1 MTKICPECETKSY
14 LSSMEMTPELV
25 EEMAMQEK
33 ISDFI
38 GEEAYRKR
46 LEICHNCSKLIG
58 EMTCQNCGCFVQFRA
73 RHISA
78 SCVDGKW

>member
-38 GEEAYRKR
+38 GEETYRKR

>member
-1 MTKICPECETKSY
+1 MTQICPECETKSY

-46 LEICHNCSKLIG
+46 LAICHNCSKLIG
-58 EMTCQNCGCFVQFRA
+58 EMTCQNCGCFVHFRA

>member
-1 MTKICPECETKSY
+1 MIQICPECETKSY

-38 GEEAYRKR
+38 GEETYRKR

>member
-1 MTKICPECETKSY
+1 MSEICPECETKSY
-14 LSSMEMTPELV
+14 LSSMEMTQELV

-38 GEEAYRKR
+38 GEETYRKR
-46 LEICHNCSKLIG
+46 LEICHNCPSLIG
-58 EMTCQNCGCFVQFRA
+58 EMTCKNCGCFVQFRA

-78 SCVDGKW
+78 SCVEGKW